1 MRAAIYA
8 RVSTADQHAE
18 AQVDQILDY
27 IEARDLEL
35 VSEHIDNGIS
45 GSQSRRPALDAL
57 MAEARRR
64 EIDLV
69 VVTKLDRLARSV
81 KHLCDV
87 AAELEALGVDLV
99 VLDQAIDTSTPTGR
113 LLFHVLGSIAEFE
126 GDLVRERTRA
136 GLEAARK
143 RGKRL
148 GRPRALDRRG
158 RERLDRLRRSGTS
171 IRAIAKQ
178 LDVSPTTIQR
188 EVTALSR

>member
-18 AQVDQILDY
+18 AQVNQILDY

-35 VSEHIDNGIS
+35 ISEHIDNGIS

-113 LLFHVLGSIAEFE
+113 LLFHTLAAVAEFE
-126 GDLVRERTRA
+126 HDLIRERTRA

-143 RGKRL
+143 RGRKL
-148 GRPRALDRRG
+148 GRPRALDRQG
-158 RERLDRLRRSGTS
+158 RERLARLKRSGTS